1 MKGMAFG
8 ALAAFGL
15 SAQLVA
21 QQPVVVNANSDD
33 RVTLVG
39 CVIKGDGGSVLSNVA
54 DPWGSVPAGSAA
66 TTVTSASSVAGR
78 VFYWLDGDNDL
89 DDHAGRKVEVVG
101 KLDNE
106 IDNAKISVEREDK
119 MVEIEF
125 KADGERKVTVKV
137 PEAPAAVGT
146 SGKVS
151 DRESTHRIVIRKID
165 VKSIKVL
172 ASTCQ

>member
-1 MKGMAFG
+1 MKSIPLG
-8 ALAAFGL
+8 ALAALGL
-15 SAQLVA
+15 SVQLA
-21 QQPVVVNANSDD
+21 GQQPVAVNANTDD

-39 CVIKGDGGSVLSNVA
+39 CVIKGDGGSVLSSVA
-54 DPWGSVPAGSAA
+54 GTWGPTSAGSAA
-66 TTVTSASSVAGR
+66 TTVTSASKVAGR
-78 VFYWLDGDNDL
+78 IFYWLDGKDL

-106 IDNAKISVEREDK
+106 IDKAKISVEREDR

-137 PEAPAAVGT
+137 PEMPASVGT
-146 SGKVS
+146 SGGVS
-151 DRESTHRIVIRKID
+151 DRDSTHQIFIRKID